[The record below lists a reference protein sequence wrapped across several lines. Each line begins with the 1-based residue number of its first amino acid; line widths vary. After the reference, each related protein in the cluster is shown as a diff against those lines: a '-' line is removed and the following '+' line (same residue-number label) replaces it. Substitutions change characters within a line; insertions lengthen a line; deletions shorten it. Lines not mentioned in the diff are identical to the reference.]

1 MRDDLARAFGDRF
14 VAASEAMA
22 ACIDHTINAE
32 AFGAGEVF

>member
-1 MRDDLARAFGDRF
+1 MRDDLARAFGYGF

-22 ACIDHTINAE
+22 ACIDYAIDAE